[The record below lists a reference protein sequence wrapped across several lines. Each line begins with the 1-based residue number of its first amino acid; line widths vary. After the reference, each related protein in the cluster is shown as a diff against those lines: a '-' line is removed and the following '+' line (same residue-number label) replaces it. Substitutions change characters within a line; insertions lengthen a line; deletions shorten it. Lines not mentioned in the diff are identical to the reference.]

1 MQISQEQMLT
11 VRKLQPVIPMELNED
26 SEGESYAKNDAL
38 N

>member
-11 VRKLQPVIPMELNED
+11 VRKLQPIIPVELNED
-26 SEGESYAKNDAL
+26 SEGESCAKNNAL